1 MFKIFKY
8 KKLYEK
14 EHEDK
19 IKLLNDITNT
29 KKECSEEI
37 SAFKK
42 KIEELESAVS
52 VANKRADD
60 LDTELTCVNILLDD
74 ANKQLDEKEEARHK
88 NACKVG
94 GLTKENHKL
103 INEKKEMLDFIG
115 KLLTERK
122 KYIKDKK
129 HPTLEELKKYFR
141 IKY

>member
-14 EHEDK
+14 EHKEK
-19 IKLLNDITNT
+19 LKLLNDKISTE
-29 KKECSEEI
+29 KECSKEI
-37 SAFKK
+37 NAFKK
-42 KIEELESAVS
+42 KLEEVELNAYRTKKHAADLE
-52 VANKRADD
+52 
-60 LDTELTCVNILLDD
+60 LLLDD
-74 ANKQLDEKEEARHK
+74 THKQLDEKEEARHK

-115 KLLTERK
+115 KLLIERK